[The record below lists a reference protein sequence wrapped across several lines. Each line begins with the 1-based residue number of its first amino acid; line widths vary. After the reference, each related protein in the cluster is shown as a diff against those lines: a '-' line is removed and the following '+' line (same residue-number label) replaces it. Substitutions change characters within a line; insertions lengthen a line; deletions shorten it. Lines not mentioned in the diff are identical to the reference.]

1 MEFLDLFREN
11 SPSLEKS
18 IRKSYIGNIIH
29 LTFPTLKGDFT
40 IKANSVGG
48 PEGPRLVMYD
58 CFFLPLAQWQQ
69 ESMGEDDFIQDM
81 EKVVNLVVDGNN
93 EKTIMETL
101 LKQHIAQTGRLIDS
115 DLCTYIS
122 ELYLALVAINGS
134 CNRNSLLDQMIQVAE
149 REFGNKI
156 LITQY
161 RYSEF
166 GLQPFLVPLTE
177 LSEDL

>member
-1 MEFLDLFREN
+1 
-11 SPSLEKS
+11 
-18 IRKSYIGNIIH
+18 
-29 LTFPTLKGDFT
+29 
-40 IKANSVGG
+40 
-48 PEGPRLVMYD
+48 
-58 CFFLPLAQWQQ
+58 
-69 ESMGEDDFIQDM
+69 MGEDDFIQDM